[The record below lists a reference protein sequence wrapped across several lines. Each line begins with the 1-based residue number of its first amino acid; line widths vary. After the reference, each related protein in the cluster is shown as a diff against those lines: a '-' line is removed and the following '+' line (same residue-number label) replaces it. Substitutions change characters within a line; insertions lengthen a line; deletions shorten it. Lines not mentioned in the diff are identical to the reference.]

1 MAYIT
6 VADLKAEGLVIGG
19 EAGVEE
25 RVIRLIRLASSWIE
39 VATGQWFESR
49 EFTADAPMLLDGTGT
64 KTLALHVPIIEI
76 ESVTLDDDE
85 LDCEEDYVVYNRR
98 SPDDRGNPKI
108 VLTSGRWTKG
118 NQNVA
123 LVGSFGY
130 TDLVDGEVVTPEPV
144 KQALMNLVMRE
155 MPKVGTVE
163 GQRERRMDGA
173 VSETTD
179 GHSYTLAD
187 LALSGGTTGDA
198 YADRVA
204 QQYRAPITCRVL

>member
-25 RVIRLIRLASSWIE
+25 RVNRLIRLASSWIE

-49 EFTADAPMLLDGTGT
+49 EFAANAPMLLDGTGT

-130 TDLVDGEVVTPEPV
+130 TDLVDGDVARGVTVLNENP
-144 KQALMNLVMRE
+144 
-155 MPKVGTVE
+155 G
-163 GQRERRMDGA
+163 D
-173 VSETTD
+173 
-179 GHSYTLAD
+179 LAD
-187 LALSGGTTGDA
+187 VGRDIGRDAEARGFVDVAVDDEGARGHTRSGGGA
-198 YADRVA
+198 LRPS
-204 QQYRAPITCRVL
+204 RAFPA